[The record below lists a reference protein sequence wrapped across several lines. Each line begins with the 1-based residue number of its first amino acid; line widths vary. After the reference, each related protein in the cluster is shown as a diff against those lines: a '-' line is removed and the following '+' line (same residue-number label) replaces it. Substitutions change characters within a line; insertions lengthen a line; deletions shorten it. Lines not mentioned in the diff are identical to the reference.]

1 MITYD
6 PKLDLKHGEG
16 EGSVYSF
23 RLQGMFKYLVKM
35 KDIGLKKALV
45 KVKTFT
51 NESRWNPKLTL
62 LSTIV

>member
-6 PKLDLKHGEG
+6 PKLDLKHGE
-16 EGSVYSF
+16 SVYSF

-51 NESRWNPKLTL
+51 KESRWKPKLTL